1 MQPACVFAVT
11 MPRTHPSA
19 PLDLP
24 PGLRSTRATRAVLAL
39 LQSQPGVSWSESE
52 VEAAL
57 ADAGVAVNRV
67 TVYRLLDRLASAG
80 LLRRQVDSQ
89 RVARFALAAADAEGP
104 TPHFECDDCH
114 RQFALSEG
122 SERMQGAMRQMLKA
136 LASAGHQGLAVDI
149 AVRGRCAGCAHPD
162 GTPA

>member
-1 MQPACVFAVT
+1 
-11 MPRTHPSA
+11 MPRTRPATA
-19 PLDLP
+19 PLTLP
-24 PGLRSTRATRAVLAL
+24 PGLRSTRATRALLGL

-57 ADAGVAVNRV
+57 VQEGVAVNRV
-67 TVYRLLDRLASAG
+67 TVYRLLDRLATAG
-80 LLRRQVDSQ
+80 LLRRHVDAQ
-89 RVARFALAAADAEGP
+89 RVARFALANATKDEP
-104 TPHFECDDCH
+104 LPHFECDDCH
-114 RQFALSEG
+114 KQFAMSEG

-162 GTPA
+162 GAAA